1 MIGQRLTM
9 RALVERNVAT
19 GNDNWG
25 QPVAPDFQPYA
36 ELPCFAYTPSTREII
51 DGDKVATSQDVRI
64 MLHIGADIEDSDEI
78 AAITDKAGN
87 VLFAGRYRVD
97 GPVQFKHNHL
107 EAPLRKVA

>member
-1 MIGQRLTM
+1 MITQRLTM
-9 RALVERNVAT
+9 RAAVERNVAT
-19 GNDNWG
+19 GTDQWG
-25 QPVAPDFQPYA
+25 QPVAPDFQPHI
-36 ELPCFAYTPSTREII
+36 ELPCFAYTPSSRDII

-64 MLHIGADIEDSDEI
+64 MLAVGSDIEDSDEI
-78 AAITDKAGN
+78 AGITDKEGN

>member
-19 GNDNWG
+19 GTDTWG
-25 QPVAPDFQPYA
+25 QPVAPDFQPYT
-36 ELPCFAYTPSTREII
+36 ELPCFAYTPTSRDII

-64 MLHIGADIEDSDEI
+64 MFAIGSDIEDSDEI
-78 AAITDKAGN
+78 AAITNKVGD